1 MISEG
6 DFVVIKWHDD
16 KSTSILRVRG
26 EQKLGKLRVPTKPLI
41 GHPYESV
48 FELRDKVI
56 LKVEDDPGFLEKV
69 FDDLQSSCEGNNSS
83 YVDSNSAQRLSDE
96 DIRGMKDSGATGIEI
111 MKSLIANSE
120 TWSVKTEFAQQKW
133 LSRKSRKYLRRFRAC
148 KTTPSLMCEVLFN
161 KNSEN
166 ICGLRGD
173 AVAQVLSHGGVYA
186 GARVLV
192 CDTTLGLVAG
202 AIAYRMRGFGRIL
215 SIFTGQQPHLEYI
228 EPLNLNDKELEII
241 RSVPCVELAS
251 AADDVQAKGL
261 LNSLDSDSMDLTDPS
276 PKPNARS
283 SGKPYHS
290 SCKKPHELQRARQLL
305 REGVNSLVLV
315 SHFRPLVV
323 LQEAIFLLV
332 PSSPFVVYCEYME
345 PLVECYLFLQA
356 KGIAIR
362 LNLSETWMREYQTLP
377 GRFHPVMNMRTSGG
391 YILSGVYV
399 GGLQVKPPANQA
411 ADTRSDSAK
420 PGLEE
425 ESVTNDG
432 NHFGK
437 RKR

>member
-16 KSTSILRVRG
+16 RSTNILRVRG
-26 EQKLGKLRVPTKPLI
+26 EQKLGKLRVPTKPLV

-48 FELRDKVI
+48 FELRDKAIVR
-56 LKVEDDPGFLEKV
+56 VEDDPGFLERV
-69 FDDLQSSCEGNNSS
+69 FDDLQASGEGNNSS
-83 YVDSNSAQRLSDE
+83 YVDSNSAQRLRDE
-96 DIRGMKDSGATGIEI
+96 DIRDMKDAGATGIDI
-111 MKSLIANSE
+111 MRSLIANSE
-120 TWSVKTEFAQQKW
+120 TWAVKTEFAQQKW
-133 LSRKSRKYLRRFRAC
+133 LSRKSRKYLRRFRAS

-173 AVAQVLSHGGVYA
+173 AVAQMLSHGGVYA

-202 AIAYRMRGFGRIL
+202 AIAFRMRGHGRIL

-228 EPLNLNDKELEII
+228 EPLNLTDKELEII

-251 AADDVQAKGL
+251 AADDVQAAGL
-261 LNSLDSDSMDLTDPS
+261 LNSNESDSMSLSDPS
-276 PKPNARS
+276 PKPNGRS

-290 SCKKPHELQRARQLL
+290 SCKKPYELQRARQLL

-323 LQEAIFLLV
+323 LQEAIYLLV
-332 PSSPFVVYCEYME
+332 PSSPFAVYCEYME
-345 PLVECYLFLQA
+345 PLVECYLFLQTR
-356 KGIAIR
+356 GIAIR
-362 LNLSETWMREYQTLP
+362 LNLSETWVRDYQTLP
-377 GRFHPVMNMRTSGG
+377 GRFHPAMNMRTSGG
-391 YILSGVYV
+391 YILSGVYI
-399 GGLQVKPPANQA
+399 GGLLVKESTDTKVTQLNSGIQEVEGEPEASG
-411 ADTRSDSAK
+411 ADAS
-420 PGLEE
+420 
-425 ESVTNDG
+425 
-432 NHFGK
+432 GK